1 VAPEP
6 DVLRHDAKKAWR
18 AGPRKAFEQVT
29 AELEAEGNS
38 LAGVAVASM
47 VPSMTAVGRQ
57 GVPLLPGLLYGDR
70 EGRPTEDSPDDA
82 VVPLGAMPDAEG
94 FLRWASR
101 EVPDARGYWPCQAV
115 ATNAISGLPA
125 IDTGVTASL
134 GMLHTHKGWNT
145 DLLGSMGIAEKQMPL
160 VVPMGEAA
168 GTLPGSD
175 VVITGGTIDA
185 FCDQIVSGAI
195 HKGDVLVIFG
205 ATLICWVIC
214 DEWLSVDGLISYPST
229 TPDRYLV
236 GGPSNAGALFVDWAR
251 HLLRDTPRPGPKRE
265 QLEPRLG
272 TPGRVPV
279 WLPYVRGERTPFEDH
294 TLRSNIYGL
303 DIGSGAE
310 AMERAAYEASGFVVR
325 RMIERAG
332 VKPTRIVASG
342 GGSRVTAWMAAVADA
357 TNLPVETVAVP
368 EGAAL
373 GAAFF
378 ARLAAGLEASLDDS
392 TRWKGVTR
400 SSAIWARARRRLPPG
415 PVGPGSEATTSWP
428 GTGGRDEG
436 GHRVVDVARVEVAQQ
451 ELGIRAA
458 ETRED
463 RLHHHPVGRRP
474 RVVDVMQAEGDLGE
488 HRSGSSSVW
497 GGPRSRRAGRRTA
510 GPSLR
515 RRLVAQR
522 AHTDEEVGDVP
533 RLHLTDGLLVRQA
546 MLELLAVD
554 RIDHAVG
561 NRRGGLPRA
570 VIERCVVIV
579 GPVPYLRVDEE
590 GGIEA
595 LAERS
600 HRPRSCPTGRGG
612 SRHRVAELTSL
623 VTPSLLSRG
632 PLAHCSSQRGD
643 DDICHF

>member
-1 VAPEP
+1 MTSSGRPITVGVDIGTTSVKALAVDEKGQVVARSRVPHGIVAPEP

-29 AELEAEGNS
+29 AQLEAEGNS
-38 LAGVAVASM
+38 LAGVAVAAM

-57 GVPLLPGLLYGDR
+57 GMPLLPGLLYGDR
-70 EGRPTEDSPDDA
+70 EGRPTEDATDDA

-94 FLRWASR
+94 FLRWAST

-115 ATNAISGLPA
+115 ATYAISGLPA

-145 DLLGSMGIAEKQMPL
+145 ELLGSMGIAEKQMPM

-168 GTLPGSD
+168 GTLPESD
-175 VVITGGTIDA
+175 AVITGGTIDA

-195 HKGDVLVIFG
+195 HPGDVLVIFG

-214 DEWLSVDGLISYPST
+214 DEWLTVDGLISYPST

-357 TNLPVETVAVP
+357 TNLPVDTVAVP

-373 GAAFF
+373 GAAYF

-392 TRWKGVTR
+392 KRWSAVGRTIEPDPAWVRAAGTRYEKF
-400 SSAIWARARRRLPPG
+400 SDL
-415 PVGPGSEATTSWP
+415 
-428 GTGGRDEG
+428 GTG
-436 GHRVVDVARVEVAQQ
+436 
-451 ELGIRAA
+451 
-458 ETRED
+458 
-463 RLHHHPVGRRP
+463 
-474 RVVDVMQAEGDLGE
+474 
-488 HRSGSSSVW
+488 
-497 GGPRSRRAGRRTA
+497 
-510 GPSLR
+510 
-515 RRLVAQR
+515 
-522 AHTDEEVGDVP
+522 AHT
-533 RLHLTDGLLVRQA
+533 
-546 MLELLAVD
+546 
-554 RIDHAVG
+554 
-561 NRRGGLPRA
+561 
-570 VIERCVVIV
+570 
-579 GPVPYLRVDEE
+579 
-590 GGIEA
+590 
-595 LAERS
+595 
-600 HRPRSCPTGRGG
+600 
-612 SRHRVAELTSL
+612 
-623 VTPSLLSRG
+623 
-632 PLAHCSSQRGD
+632 
-643 DDICHF
+643 